1 MKDRCGGKGE
11 GKSTKENKDNG
22 KEDKSVEEKGR
33 ARGQWRTKV
42 GEIEGGKEGKGGQKW
57 RREGG

>member
-42 GEIEGGKEGKGGQKW
+42 GEIEG
-57 RREGG
+57 